1 LLRLLRGKRR
11 IKVDKLM
18 TDSIDDR
25 RVVVFAQVGLMSA
38 VRWLLVLVL
47 AVGWWRMLA
56 VGYFQNNHGF
66 CVSVL

>member
-1 LLRLLRGKRR
+1 
-11 IKVDKLM
+11 M